1 MRKVEDKI
9 QDWKESS
16 GKWREEEAYK
26 GLNDSDK
33 HSKIAEQIQIL
44 KKIANSNSKDDE

>member
-1 MRKVEDKI
+1 MDGRI

-26 GLNDSDK
+26 GSNETDK

-44 KKIANSNSKDDE
+44 KKIAGNSLEE